1 MPRLPGPL
9 RELLILGAIGVILLL
24 TFRVVLPHALG
35 VDSPITVVQGPS
47 MKPTYEDG
55 DILIIKRVE
64 PEELSVGD
72 VIVYRNPLRGN
83 RLVVHRIVEIKSGP
97 EGLTFITQGDN
108 PVTNPRPD
116 TVVVTPDMIVG
127 IPVLHIPIPILGHL
141 LMWLQKPVARVLLI
155 SALALLFVQDAL
167 SSMKGAKK
175 EEEESDTEAETDAME
190 TPC

>member
-1 MPRLPGPL
+1 MVRLPGPL
-9 RELLILGAIGVILLL
+9 RELLVLGVIAVILLL
-24 TFRVVLPHALG
+24 TFRVLLPGALG

-55 DILIIKRVE
+55 DLLIIKHVE

-72 VIVYRNPLRGN
+72 VIVYRNPLRGG

-127 IPVLHIPIPILGHL
+127 VPALHIPIPILGHL
-141 LMWLQKPVARVLLI
+141 LMWLQKPVARVILI
-155 SALALLFVQDAL
+155 SALALLFIRDAL
-167 SSMKGAKK
+167 SSMKGAQE
-175 EEEESDTEAETDAME
+175 EEEESKTSAETDVVE
-190 TPC
+190 TP

>member
-155 SALALLFVQDAL
+155 SALALLFIQDAL

>member
-55 DILIIKRVE
+55 DILIIKLVE